1 MMKGLLGF
9 MVLWMLRDEPKTGME
24 LARELEERK
33 GHRPS
38 PGTIY
43 PVLKVLTERGL
54 LDVDGEKRYSLT
66 DEGREELDRS
76 LDHFFSM
83 FFDIDE
89 MRRVCMC
96 GREGHHHPDGDC
108 PHGR

>member
-1 MMKGLLGF
+1 MPPPHHPHMMKGLLGF
-9 MVLWMLRDEPKTGME
+9 MVLWMLRDEAKTGME

-54 LDVDGEKRYSLT
+54 LVVDEEKRYSLSE
-66 DEGREELDRS
+66 DGHKELK
-76 LDHFFSM
+76 
-83 FFDIDE
+83 
-89 MRRVCMC
+89 V
-96 GREGHHHPDGDC
+96 
-108 PHGR
+108 